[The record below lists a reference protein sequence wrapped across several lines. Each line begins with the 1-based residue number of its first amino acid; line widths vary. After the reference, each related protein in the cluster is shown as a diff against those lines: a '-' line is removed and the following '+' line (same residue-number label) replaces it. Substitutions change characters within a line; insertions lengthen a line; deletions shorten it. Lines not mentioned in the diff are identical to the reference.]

1 MSVACYA
8 RRVKALALVTLLL
21 LAAVV
26 FTIELN
32 QRTFAEYSRDF
43 GSLSPER
50 FRALNA
56 RMDRLAEA
64 ARVAYAA
71 LSLADFALI
80 IAAARRRAYVVL
92 GLSLALGVGL
102 GLFLLIALASVGPA
116 MIG

>member
-1 MSVACYA
+1 MNAACYA
-8 RRVKALALVTLLL
+8 GWVKALALVTVLL

-32 QRTFAEYSRDF
+32 QLTFAEYSRDF

-56 RMDRLAEA
+56 RMDRLTEA

-71 LSLADFALI
+71 LSLADLALI

-92 GLSLALGVGL
+92 GLSLGLALGL
-102 GLFLLIALASVGPA
+102 ALFLLIALASVGPA